1 MGIDMERK
9 GRAVGVNDGWGI
21 FLRGRLKAARDRLGK
36 NVAVIKYQ
44 VQDVAVESVQIIR
57 T

>member
-1 MGIDMERK
+1 MERK

-21 FLRGRLKAARDRLGK
+21 FLKGRLKAARDRLGK